1 MVPVHGARL
10 VRLAFALALFAAIT
24 AARFAS
30 DNPADAIGIL
40 FVVPIAMIALDFRWP
55 AGLVAGV
62 VGTLITVLWALS
74 QHMPVTI
81 VGYGARTVAFVS
93 VGIGIGIVADQRE
106 RSLRDAARWFEM
118 SNDLLCTMNFDG
130 YFTDVNESWSA
141 LLGHSREVLLSGPL
155 AAIVHPD
162 DVESTRSVVAGLAT
176 PSELV
181 GFENRCRDQDGSW
194 HWLLWSCRSD
204 GALIYAAVKDVTD
217 RKEREAEREQLL
229 ETMEQL
235 AQTDGLTG
243 ALNRATWPLRLAD
256 ELARSA
262 RSGAPVSVLMMDID
276 RFKAINDTDGHAAG
290 DRTLKACA
298 SGWLGALRTVDTLG
312 RVGGDEFAVLLP
324 DCDVGAARVVAE
336 RIRSATPDG
345 VTCSMGFARWDGD
358 ETAEQ
363 LLHRAD
369 EALYRA
375 KQEGRDRLEV

>member
-1 MVPVHGARL
+1 M
-10 VRLAFALALFAAIT
+10 VRLALALGLFAAIT

-55 AGLVAGV
+55 GGLVAGA
-62 VGTLITVLWALS
+62 VGTLISVVWALL
-74 QHMPVTI
+74 QHMPVTV

-93 VGIGIGIVADQRE
+93 VGVGIGVIAAQRE

-118 SNDLLCTMNFDG
+118 SNDLLCTIKFDG
-130 YFTDVNESWSA
+130 YLTDVNESWTA
-141 LLGHSREVLLSGPL
+141 LLGHSRDVLLSGPL

-162 DVESTRSVVAGLAT
+162 DAEPTRRVIAGLAT

-181 GFENRCRDQDGSW
+181 GFENRCRAHDGSW

-204 GALIYAAVKDVTD
+204 GHLIYAAVKDVTE
-217 RKEREAEREQLL
+217 RKEREAEREELL
-229 ETMEQL
+229 ATMEQL

-243 ALNRATWPLRLAD
+243 ALNRATWPLRLDD
-256 ELARSA
+256 ELARSE
-262 RSGAPVSVLMMDID
+262 RSGAPVSVLMLDID
-276 RFKAINDTDGHAAG
+276 RFKAINDTEGHAAG
-290 DRTLKACA
+290 DRTLTACA
-298 SGWLGALRTVDTLG
+298 SGWLAALRSVDTLG

-324 DCDVGAARVVAE
+324 NCDADAARLVAE

-345 VTCSMGFARWDGD
+345 VTCSMGFARWDRA

-375 KQEGRDRLEV
+375 KQEGRDRLVV